1 MQRHNS
7 LFMTIVEYIM
17 SFIILVIIMENGEDS

>member
-1 MQRHNS
+1 MQKHNS
-7 LFMTIVEYIM
+7 LFMIIVEYIM